1 MLNNYK
7 DSCEKKKP
15 LKDMREIYI
24 SVFDIDRLTQ
34 SIDILIFMDNN
45 YAKRVQQVWVFAK
58 CHSSLSDKNDAIK
71 ARWTVYAVLSS
82 GVS

>member
-1 MLNNYK
+1 MK
-7 DSCEKKKP
+7 E
-15 LKDMREIYI
+15 MYI
-24 SVFDIDRLTQ
+24 LFDIDRLIQ

-71 ARWTVYAVLSS
+71 ARWTVYAVFRLAFLKA
-82 GVS
+82 